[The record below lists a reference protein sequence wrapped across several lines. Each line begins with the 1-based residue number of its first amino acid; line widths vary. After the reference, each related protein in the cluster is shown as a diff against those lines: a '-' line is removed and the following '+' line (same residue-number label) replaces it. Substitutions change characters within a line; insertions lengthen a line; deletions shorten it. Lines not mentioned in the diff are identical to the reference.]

1 METMCSKCQAPL
13 RVIALIKSEATAKK
27 MLDKIAYAPSMSSQ
41 VAGPVQK
48 SGV

>member
-1 METMCSKCQAPL
+1 MCSKCQAPF

-27 MLDKIAYAPSMSSQ
+27 IPDKIAYAPSMSSP
-41 VAGPVQK
+41 VAGPVPK